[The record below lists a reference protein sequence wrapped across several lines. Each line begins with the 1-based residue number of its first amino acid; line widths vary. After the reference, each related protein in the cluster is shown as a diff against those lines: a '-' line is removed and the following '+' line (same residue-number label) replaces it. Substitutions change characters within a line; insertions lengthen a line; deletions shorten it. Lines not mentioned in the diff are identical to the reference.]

1 MPSGPLFTPSRP
13 SNRNGLPPGSSVSSY
28 SERGRRQATPSTTAK
43 AAAGGG
49 SWPRRA
55 AATFGKE
62 GSAIAVD
69 LSAPSPSRERDAH
82 RLSSLVPPDDDIEPY
97 KPAIRADNLHAPS
110 NGAGPSSRPTIFST
124 GGSGSR
130 PTSPLQQRSRRHW
143 SPSGRRNDANDA
155 KVKAVAPRSS
165 TNKHLSF
172 RGKDQR
178 RAAASTMVGHARP
191 TTSPSASNLMS
202 PTKSIESKY
211 ARASPPRSERDRASG
226 NDDNPL
232 GRLAGHPGWPASPPP
247 SAPQRFEDNQTQRA
261 EVGAWADQA
270 SATTVPWASV
280 DHSDLSAFMAK
291 TATSTPRRRPR
302 RSPSPSRVHGSPAAS
317 LQAETETKNESETVM
332 GLNAKITKLY
342 NWHLAEMDLVQK
354 QQMQLNQVSAELAET
369 KQALSSQEK
378 LLRLQLAADADGM
391 PMADI
396 SMAHSDLQMSPE
408 RIGSMRSMDVASA
421 SPERS
426 GGTPATAPTD
436 AGALAIA
443 AMETAIAAVGAPA
456 LDSGASLLA
465 SRPVA
470 PVPLPPA
477 GNANQP
483 AQVETSRLCSFDTSV
498 GALNTLPPEPT
509 IGAVSLS
516 GVPLST
522 PVRMHD
528 LQEELNGTVEELS
541 ATRKALGHALTIM
554 QGAGIADG
562 KLTPLRQ
569 MLHQSG
575 VISPGH
581 TSPAAGRASW
591 DGGMG

>member
-1 MPSGPLFTPSRP
+1 
-13 SNRNGLPPGSSVSSY
+13 
-28 SERGRRQATPSTTAK
+28 
-43 AAAGGG
+43 
-49 SWPRRA
+49 
-55 AATFGKE
+55 
-62 GSAIAVD
+62 
-69 LSAPSPSRERDAH
+69 
-82 RLSSLVPPDDDIEPY
+82 
-97 KPAIRADNLHAPS
+97 
-110 NGAGPSSRPTIFST
+110 
-124 GGSGSR
+124 
-130 PTSPLQQRSRRHW
+130 
-143 SPSGRRNDANDA
+143 
-155 KVKAVAPRSS
+155 
-165 TNKHLSF
+165 
-172 RGKDQR
+172 
-178 RAAASTMVGHARP
+178 
-191 TTSPSASNLMS
+191 
-202 PTKSIESKY
+202 
-211 ARASPPRSERDRASG
+211 
-226 NDDNPL
+226 
-232 GRLAGHPGWPASPPP
+232 
-247 SAPQRFEDNQTQRA
+247 
-261 EVGAWADQA
+261 
-270 SATTVPWASV
+270 
-280 DHSDLSAFMAK
+280 
-291 TATSTPRRRPR
+291 
-302 RSPSPSRVHGSPAAS
+302 
-317 LQAETETKNESETVM
+317 M

-391 PMADI
+391 PIGDI

-421 SPERS
+421 SPERP
-426 GGTPATAPTD
+426 GGTPAAAPTD

-477 GNANQP
+477 GNANQS
-483 AQVETSRLCSFDTSV
+483 AQVETSRLCSFDTRV
-498 GALNTLPPEPT
+498 DAPNALPPEPT

-522 PVRMHD
+522 PVRMYD

-581 TSPAAGRASW
+581 TSPAAGRTSW